1 MTYEILPCRVAHIRE
16 LARTMRSEDREEI
29 ELVGLSPRHLLHDL
43 WRSSLDP
50 KAALIDGEVA
60 AVWGDNAPMLARQ
73 GSMWLFTA
81 PIIARLPLA
90 YFREARRDIRQRLE
104 MREVLHAHV
113 ACTYERSL
121 RFFEMLGFTVGEPI
135 ENALFREIRIERCG
149 L

>member
-1 MTYEILPCRVAHIRE
+1 
-16 LARTMRSEDREEI
+16 
-29 ELVGLSPRHLLHDL
+29 
-43 WRSSLDP
+43 
-50 KAALIDGEVA
+50 
-60 AVWGDNAPMLARQ
+60 
-73 GSMWLFTA
+73 
-81 PIIARLPLA
+81 
-90 YFREARRDIRQRLE
+90 